1 MWNLEE
7 SEVFLLGEIGIK
19 DRGPWRGLEV
29 ELEGREGGAWS

>member
-19 DRGPWRGLEV
+19 DRGPWRGLE
-29 ELEGREGGAWS
+29 ELEGKAGGVLS

>member
-29 ELEGREGGAWS
+29 EGREGGAWS